1 MSEETPD
8 QKRFLSYVKKDG
20 DCWKWCGSIARTGYG
35 NFFYKGTVWLSHRAS
50 LVIFDKVKSLTPGL
64 HVSHSCSNRDC
75 VNPDHLKEKTASENN
90 GQDKREHGKDCSGE
104 RCHFSKLN
112 WEGVEAIRA
121 SDKKRRELA
130 SDYGVSMSCIANIL
144 RKKTWKIE

>member
-20 DCWKWCGSIARTGYG
+20 DCWRWTGSIARTGYG

-64 HVSHSCSNRDC
+64 HVGHACGNRDC

-144 RKKTWKIE
+144 RKKTWKTE